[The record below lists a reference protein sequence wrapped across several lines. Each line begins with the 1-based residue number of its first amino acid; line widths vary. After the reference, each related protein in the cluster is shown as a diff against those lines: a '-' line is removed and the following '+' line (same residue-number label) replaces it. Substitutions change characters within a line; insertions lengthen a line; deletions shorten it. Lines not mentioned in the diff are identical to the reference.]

1 MTDIRVTQVTE
12 RGIPLGYDVPGAELR
27 VISPGC
33 AAGIAVCVPSK
44 LFIPFGL
51 NNPTGQSA
59 WSAGQAVRDAGP
71 R

>member
-33 AAGIAVCVPSK
+33 ADGIAVCLLFK
-44 LFIPFGL
+44 LFIPLGA
-51 NNPTGQSA
+51 Q
-59 WSAGQAVRDAGP
+59 
-71 R
+71 